1 MKFQDY
7 KDCTVAVL
15 GLGYVGLPLA
25 IELSKHQK
33 CLLSNIKLERKVILL
48 FILHK
53 LRYAVKSQIKNLSKF
68 KMN

>member
-25 IELSKHQK
+25 IQFSKQQK
-33 CLLSNIKLERKVILL
+33 CLLSDSKLERKVIAFDVNKKRIDAL
-48 FILHK
+48 
-53 LRYAVKSQIKNLSKF
+53 KNNYDEFYK
-68 KMN
+68 N